1 MTEKQARTQLRR
13 MLGTLTPGSVLH
25 LLAELFAEQAEA
37 ARQGGDD
44 PAAVRCDNA
53 GATLFVVGVGI
64 DSACPR

>member
-1 MTEKQARTQLRR
+1 MSENKAKEKLRAK
-13 MLGTLTPGSVLH
+13 LASFTPGSVLH

-44 PAAVRCDNA
+44 PTAVRCDNA
-53 GATLFVVGVGI
+53 RATLFVVGVGI